1 MQNILTITC
10 HSLVFRNHL
19 MKKILLLFVLAAH
32 LVWGQMPDISNAWL
46 NNSKPYTG
54 TIGDKGQELK
64 LKISTSEQNKKN
76 DQEYFVSG
84 YSLVDTNYAKFE
96 GKITILKYKDSKK
109 QGTVFGEYEWA
120 EENKGK
126 HSGLFKGKFV
136 YNFKWNRKTEK
147 IEGEY
152 IELTGDWKSYDG
164 TLDFKT
170 RLKNQ

>member
-1 MQNILTITC
+1 
-10 HSLVFRNHL
+10 
-19 MKKILLLFVLAAH
+19 MKKLLLLFIFAVHFAL
-32 LVWGQMPDISNAWL
+32 GQMPDISNAWL
-46 NNSKPYTG
+46 NGSKPYTG
-54 TIGDKGQELK
+54 TIGSKGQELK
-64 LKISTSEQNKKN
+64 LKINTSEQNKKN

-96 GKITILKYKDSKK
+96 GKITILKYKDAKK
-109 QGTVFGEYEWA
+109 QGTVFGEYELA

-126 HSGLFKGKFV
+126 HSGLFKGRFV

-152 IELTGDWKSYDG
+152 IELIGDWKSYDG
-164 TLDFKT
+164 TLEFKT

>member
-1 MQNILTITC
+1 
-10 HSLVFRNHL
+10 
-19 MKKILLLFVLAAH
+19 MKKLLYLLILACNFAWA
-32 LVWGQMPDISNAWL
+32 QMPDISNVWL

-64 LKISTSEQNKKN
+64 MKISIAEQNKKN

-84 YSLVDTNYAKFE
+84 YSLVDENYAKLE
-96 GKITILKYKDSKK
+96 GKFTITQYKDAKRK
-109 QGTVFGEYEWA
+109 GTVFGEYELA

-126 HSGLFKGKFV
+126 HSGIFKGRFI
-136 YNFKWNRKTEK
+136 YTFKWNKNTEK
-147 IEGEY
+147 IEDQH

-164 TLDFKT
+164 SLDFKT